1 MNHGQHYDQTYAPV
15 ASWNS
20 ISTLFIMSALHV
32 FYTRQIDYVLA
43 FPQAPV
49 ERGIYMQI
57 PKGFKINEVR
67 TSDYIINIHRN
78 IYGQRQ
84 AERFWNKYLTSILV
98 NKLGHPS
105 CLINDW
111 GINYGIGQFQG
122 GGRGRIQGIG

>member
-1 MNHGQHYDQTYAPV
+1 
-15 ASWNS
+15 
-20 ISTLFIMSALHV
+20 
-32 FYTRQIDYVLA
+32 
-43 FPQAPV
+43 
-49 ERGIYMQI
+49 MQI